1 MSIFVNVAQYVIM
14 ALDKQKKRLL
24 VTTSIAA
31 ILGGGVFT
39 LLLWAFG
46 VAFPRALYAGL
57 GIATGTVLL
66 QVVKFILQS
75 RKLK

>member
-1 MSIFVNVAQYVIM
+1 M

-24 VTTSIAA
+24 VTTPIAA
-31 ILGGGVFT
+31 ILGGGGFT

-46 VAFPRALYAGL
+46 IAFPRALCAGL
-57 GIATGTVLL
+57 GIAIGSVIL
-66 QVVKFILQS
+66 QVVELIIQS